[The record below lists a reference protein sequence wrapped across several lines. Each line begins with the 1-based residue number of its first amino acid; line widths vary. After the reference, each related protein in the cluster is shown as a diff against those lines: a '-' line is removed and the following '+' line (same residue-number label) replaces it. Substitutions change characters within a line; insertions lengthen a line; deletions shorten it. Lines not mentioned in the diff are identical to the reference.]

1 MRGQELEVRRCV
13 RARVAAHRVP
23 CRIRCARNIE
33 MLITCTCDVGEG
45 KKKKKKKKPKKKSG
59 SSHKVEQ
66 QTEPPTV
73 GLSKLF
79 PDGNYPEGELQDYKD
94 EYVSCRVHPVY
105 TLLDLSSL
113 PCR

>member
-1 MRGQELEVRRCV
+1 MCN
-13 RARVAAHRVP
+13 A
-23 CRIRCARNIE
+23 
-33 MLITCTCDVGEG
+33 GEG
-45 KKKKKKKKPKKKSG
+45 KKKKKKKKPKKKSGG

-94 EYVSCRVHPVY
+94 ECVSCRAVF
-105 TLLDLSSL
+105 TSSTLSSTSL
-113 PCR
+113 TLHTHTATPIAQPPKKHATTSA